1 MLRETTPL
9 KVNFILRQ
17 VLEDEDF
24 EMKNSLLTYRSTCG
38 SIKLLLKFIRKYV
51 SYMQAMLIEQLT
63 HPRNQKLNEVIWRI
77 N

>member
-1 MLRETTPL
+1 MI
-9 KVNFILRQ
+9 FILRQ

-24 EMKNSLLTYRSTCG
+24 EIKNSLVTYWSACD

-51 SYMQAMLIEQLT
+51 SNMHAMLIEQFT